1 MAEYHALPDR
11 APYPPNQPPIP
22 YGAQPQPY
30 YQPQQQ
36 YYGQQQQPQQQYY
49 GQQQQPQ
56 QQYYGA
62 PPPAPAYVPPT
73 YESAPNNTI
82 NPETGLPAKFNPKP
96 KWNDLWALGLFLIQ
110 LAAFV
115 VLSYFAISKVVQS
128 RKGGNAGGIGGLDG
142 LFAKSGL
149 VTMALG
155 LILGAVISV
164 FYLLLTQADAALFL
178 LWNIFLGTV
187 NYFTSFPRQVIKT
200 TFALSILLYL
210 GFAAYCLYRRWW
222 IPGIITLIFGLL
234 YAWMWWAWKSRI
246 PFATVMLAT
255 ITAVSKSYPATFV
268 VSLAGLFVQL
278 VYSIYF
284 AVTLA
289 GVYQMYYGT
298 DNMTLLRVLTVVCYF
313 SFFFTSQVITN
324 IVHVTISGVFAT
336 YYYMA
341 GSPQGMSSSPTIA
354 SLKRA
359 CTTSLGSICFGS
371 LIIAVIQT
379 LRTIA
384 NMFRGDSDGIMA
396 FVACLIDCLLAC
408 IQGIAEFINKY
419 AFCEVAI
426 YGKPFIPAAKDT
438 WRIIQDRGIELII
451 NDNLIGTVWSM
462 GALLGSVLT
471 GAACYV
477 YLRFGDPAYFNA
489 NTEFVWV
496 LVVLAFLLSMQMIFT
511 VGTVID
517 SGVATTF
524 VALAEDPAALARTK
538 PELFR
543 KIQETYPEVVQGVSY

>member
-1 MAEYHALPDR
+1 MAEYHVLPDR
-11 APYPPNQPPIP
+11 TAPYPPQPQPTP

-30 YQPQQQ
+30 YQPQQP

-49 GQQQQPQ
+49 GQ
-56 QQYYGA
+56 
-62 PPPAPAYVPPT
+62 PPAPSYDQPPQN
-73 YESAPNNTI
+73 YSAPTGTI

-96 KWNDLWALGLFLIQ
+96 KYNDLWALFLFLIQ
-110 LAAFV
+110 FGAFV
-115 VLSYFAISKVVQS
+115 VLSYFAISKVIDS
-128 RKGGNAGGIGGLDG
+128 RKGGSSGGVGTIDG
-142 LFAKSGL
+142 LFSKSGL
-149 VTMALG
+149 VTMGLG

-164 FYLLLTQADAALFL
+164 LYLLLTQA
-178 LWNIFLGTV
+178 
-187 NYFTSFPRQVIKT
+187 FPRQVIKV

-210 GFAAYCLYRRWW
+210 GVAAYFLYRRWW
-222 IPGIITLIFGLL
+222 IPGIIFSIFGLL
-234 YAWMWWAWKSRI
+234 YAYMWWAWKSRI

-255 ITAVSKSYPATFV
+255 ITTVSRSYPATFA
-268 VSLAGLFVQL
+268 VSLAGLFIQL
-278 VYSIYF
+278 VYSMYF
-284 AVTLA
+284 AVVLA
-289 GVYQMYYGT
+289 GLYQMYYGT
-298 DNMTLLRVLTVVCYF
+298 NQMTLLRVLTVVCYF
-313 SFFFTSQVITN
+313 SFFWTSQVLTN

-341 GSPQGMSSSPTIA
+341 GSPQGMSASPTMA

-371 LIIAVIQT
+371 LIIAIIQT
-379 LRTIA
+379 LRTVA
-384 NMFRGDSDGIMA
+384 NMFRGESDGILA

-438 WRIIQDRGIELII
+438 WRIIQDRGIDMII

-462 GALLGSVLT
+462 GALLGSIVT
-471 GAACYV
+471 GAVCYV
-477 YLRFGDPAYFNA
+477 YLRFGDPTYYNS
-489 NTEFVWV
+489 NTEFTWV
-496 LVVLAFLLSMQMIFT
+496 LVVLAFLLSIQMIFT

-538 PELFR
+538 PELFA
-543 KIQETYPEVVQGVSY
+543 KIQETYPEVVQGVRY

>member
-11 APYPPNQPPIP
+11 APYPPNQPPVP

-36 YYGQQQQPQQQYY
+36 YYGQP
-49 GQQQQPQ
+49 QQQQPQ

-62 PPPAPAYVPPT
+62 PPPVPAYVPPT
-73 YESAPNNTI
+73 YQSAPNNGTI
-82 NPETGLPAKFNPKP
+82 NPDTGLPAKFNPKP
-96 KWNDLWALGLFLIQ
+96 KYNDLWALFLFLIQ

-115 VLSYFAISKVVQS
+115 VLSYFAISKVVES
-128 RKGGNAGGIGGLDG
+128 RKGGSSGGIGGLDG
-142 LFAKSGL
+142 LFAKTGL
-149 VTMALG
+149 VTMAMG

-164 FYLLLTQADAALFL
+164 LYLLLTQA
-178 LWNIFLGTV
+178 
-187 NYFTSFPRQVIKT
+187 FPRQVIKV

-222 IPGIITLIFGLL
+222 IPGVITLIFGLL

-255 ITAVSKSYPATFV
+255 ITAVSKRYPATFA

-298 DNMTLLRVLTVVCYF
+298 DNMVLLRVLTVVCYF

-341 GSPQGMSSSPTIA
+341 GSPQGMTSSPTIA

-371 LIIAVIQT
+371 LIIAIIQT

-408 IQGIAEFINKY
+408 LQGIAEFINKY

-426 YGKPFIPAAKDT
+426 YGKAFIPAAKDT
-438 WRIIQDRGIELII
+438 WRIIQDRGIEMII

-477 YLRFGDPAYFNA
+477 YLRFGDPAYFAA

-496 LVVLAFLLSMQMIFT
+496 LVVLAFLLSIQMIFT

>member
-246 PFATVMLAT
+246 PFAT
-255 ITAVSKSYPATFV
+255 
-268 VSLAGLFVQL
+268 
-278 VYSIYF
+278 
-284 AVTLA
+284 
-289 GVYQMYYGT
+289 
-298 DNMTLLRVLTVVCYF
+298 
-313 SFFFTSQVITN
+313 
-324 IVHVTISGVFAT
+324 
-336 YYYMA
+336 
-341 GSPQGMSSSPTIA
+341 
-354 SLKRA
+354 
-359 CTTSLGSICFGS
+359 
-371 LIIAVIQT
+371 T